1 MEDLIEKNMGLVA
14 SIVNSFNPKDQTER
28 EDYLQAGRIGLWK
41 ALKNFNPA
49 KGNVL
54 STYAWNPIRWE
65 IIKEIKIMKRKKDH
79 IDLSSINMPAY
90 IEKEKFW
97 EYLPELTDEEKMV
110 LDLRLMEYRFHEI
123 CTKMG
128 KSNTYIKKLF
138 YSAIEKIKEQ
148 EHGQEKGASC

>member
-14 SIVNSFNPKDQTER
+14 SIVNSFHPKDQTER

-49 KGNVL
+49 KGKVL

-65 IIKEIKIMKRKKDH
+65 IIKEIKLMKKKKDH
-79 IDLSSINMPAY
+79 VDISAANVPAY

-97 EYLPELTDEEKMV
+97 EYLPPLTEEEREV

-123 CTKMG
+123 CNKLG
-128 KSNTYIKKLF
+128 KSSNYIKKLF
-138 YSAIEKIKEQ
+138 HSAIAKIKEQ
-148 EHGQEKGASC
+148 EYEQKKSSSR

>member
-1 MEDLIEKNMGLVA
+1 MCIRDR
-14 SIVNSFNPKDQTER
+14 DQTER

-41 ALKNFNPA
+41 ALQKFNPD
-49 KGNVL
+49 KG
-54 STYAWNPIRWE
+54 SKFSPYAWNPIRWE
-65 IIKEIKIMKRKKDH
+65 IIKEIKMMKRKKDH
-79 IDLSSINMPAY
+79 IDLSSVHVPAY

-97 EYLPELTDEEKMV
+97 EYLPDLTDEERMV

-138 YSAIEKIKEQ
+138 YSAVEKIKEQ
-148 EHGQEKGASC
+148 DHGQEKSTGS

>member
-14 SIVNSFNPKDQTER
+14 SIVNSFQPKDQTER

-41 ALKNFNPA
+41 ALQKFNPD
-49 KGNVL
+49 KG
-54 STYAWNPIRWE
+54 SKFSPYAWNPIRWE

-79 IDLSSINMPAY
+79 VDLSSIHIPAY

-97 EYLPELTDEEKMV
+97 EYLPDLTDEEKMV

-123 CTKMG
+123 CAKMG
-128 KSNTYIKKLF
+128 KSNTYIKNLF
-138 YSAIEKIKEQ
+138 YSAVEKIKEQ
-148 EHGQEKGASC
+148 EYGQEKGAGS

>member
-14 SIVNSFNPKDQTER
+14 SIVNSFQPKDQTER

-41 ALKNFNPA
+41 ALQKFNPD
-49 KGNVL
+49 KG
-54 STYAWNPIRWE
+54 SKFSPYAWNPIRWE
-65 IIKEIKIMKRKKDH
+65 IIKEIKMMKRKKDH
-79 IDLSSINMPAY
+79 IDLSSVHVPAY

-97 EYLPELTDEEKMV
+97 EYLPDLTDEERMV

-138 YSAIEKIKEQ
+138 YSAVEKIKEQ
-148 EHGQEKGASC
+148 DHGQEKSTGS

>member
-14 SIVNSFNPKDQTER
+14 SIVNSFHPKDQTER

-41 ALKNFNPA
+41 ALKNFNPT
-49 KGNVL
+49 KG
-54 STYAWNPIRWE
+54 SKFSPYAWNPIRWE

-79 IDLSSINMPAY
+79 IDLSSINVPAY

-123 CTKMG
+123 CPHMG
-128 KSNTYIKKLF
+128 KSNNYIKKLF

-148 EHGQEKGASC
+148 EHGQEKSSGR

>member
-14 SIVNSFNPKDQTER
+14 SIVNSFHPKDQTER

-41 ALKNFNPA
+41 ALKNFNPT
-49 KGNVL
+49 KG
-54 STYAWNPIRWE
+54 SKFSPYAWNPIRWE

-79 IDLSSINMPAY
+79 IDLSSINVPAY

-123 CTKMG
+123 CTHMG
-128 KSNTYIKKLF
+128 KRNNYIKKLF

-148 EHGQEKGASC
+148 EHGQEKSSGR